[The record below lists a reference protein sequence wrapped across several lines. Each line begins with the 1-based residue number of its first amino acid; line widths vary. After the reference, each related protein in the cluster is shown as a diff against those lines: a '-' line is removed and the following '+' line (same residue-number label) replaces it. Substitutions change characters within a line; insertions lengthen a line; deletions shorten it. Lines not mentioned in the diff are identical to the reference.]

1 MAAIR
6 DLDQML
12 AQLRPHLRPG
22 HYVFTTVTAAVPE
35 GIRPVMTFTEDE
47 GLTLILRQHDAD
59 AAGLPYD
66 LVTAWITL
74 TVHSALDGVGLT
86 AAVSAT
92 LADAGI
98 SCNMV
103 AAARHDHLFVPAAA
117 ADEAVRLLDDLTLR
131 HGRVALPAP
140 GVTSPDS

>member
-1 MAAIR
+1 MAAVR

-12 AQLRPHLRPG
+12 AQMRPQRHPG
-22 HYVFTTVTAAVPE
+22 SYVFTSVATESPDGA
-35 GIRPVMTFTEDE
+35 RPIMTFTEDE
-47 GLTLILRQHDAD
+47 GLTLILRQDDAD

-66 LVTAWITL
+66 LVTGWITL

-86 AAVSAT
+86 AAVSRT

-98 SCNMV
+98 SCNVV

-117 ADEAVRLLDDLTLR
+117 ADEAVRLLEDLARR
-131 HGRVALPAP
+131 HR
-140 GVTSPDS
+140 